1 MKELLAQRKEK
12 KGKKPTFLQQDGHK
26 KARLSKTW
34 RKPRGRHSKI
44 RLQLRGYKRMPKV
57 GWGSPTAVKGLH
69 QTGLEGVL
77 VYNIG
82 DVNEIDAQKQ
92 GMIIGRQVGAKK
104 KLVIIQAAQAKNIT
118 LLEIKSIDDY
128 KKELEKQFS
137 ERVTKKKGKEEK
149 AAAKKEEKK
158 KVEDKEEK
166 KKEEKAEDKEEKE
179 KKEKAEKA
187 EDKEEKEKKEKA
199 EKDKLLIKR
208 Q

>member
-44 RLQLRGYKRMPKV
+44 RLRLRGYKRMPKV

-104 KLVIIQAAQAKNIT
+104 KLGIIQAAQAKNIT

-128 KKELEKQFS
+128 KKELEKRFS
-137 ERVTKKKGKEEK
+137 ERVTKKKKGKEEK
-149 AAAKKEEKK
+149 AKKAEK
-158 KVEDKEEK
+158 KEEK
-166 KKEEKAEDKEEKE
+166 KKEEKVENKEEKE
-179 KKEKAEKA
+179 KKEKAEKV

>member
-12 KGKKPTFLQQDGHK
+12 KGKKPAFLQQDGHK

-69 QTGLEGVL
+69 QNGLEGVL
-77 VYNIG
+77 VYNLG

-92 GMIIGRQVGAKK
+92 CIIIGRQVGAKK
-104 KLVIIQAAQAKNIT
+104 KLGIIQAAQAKNIT
-118 LLEIKSIDDY
+118 LLEIKSVDDY
-128 KKELEKQFS
+128 KKELEKRFS
-137 ERVTKKKGKEEK
+137 ERVTKKKKGKEEK
-149 AAAKKEEKK
+149 AKKKEVAADKKQKEVAAPKPEEKKEEE
-158 KVEDKEEK
+158 KVEKVEE
-166 KKEEKAEDKEEKE
+166 
-179 KKEKAEKA
+179 
-187 EDKEEKEKKEKA
+187 KEEKEKKEKA

>member
-12 KGKKPTFLQQDGHK
+12 KGKKPDFLQQDGHK
-26 KARLSKTW
+26 KAGLSKTW

-44 RLQLRGYKRMPKV
+44 RLRLRGYKRGPKV

-69 QTGLEGVL
+69 QNGLEVVL

-82 DVNEIDAQKQ
+82 DVNKIDAQKQ
-92 GMIIGRQVGAKK
+92 GIIISRQVGAKK

-118 LLEIKSIDDY
+118 LLEIKSVDDY
-128 KKELEKQFS
+128 KKKLEKQFS
-137 ERVTKKKGKEEK
+137 ERVTKKKKGKEEK
-149 AAAKKEEKK
+149 AKKAEKKEEKK
-158 KVEDKEEK
+158 KVEE
-166 KKEEKAEDKEEKE
+166 KEEKE
-179 KKEKAEKA
+179 KKDKVEKA
-187 EDKEEKEKKEKA
+187 EDKAEKEKKEKA